1 MEDRPEK
8 KQKTS
13 PSWREIWTGKR
24 TGKNNNSSSSSSS
37 SSSSKSSKDET
48 KKEKKK
54 THKPAVM
61 HVGWARWFNMT
72 EFAERIAFVEMDAYL
87 LAELGRVLREERI
100 PVPGTSV
107 NDPKR
112 FEWKTEIVHQHYPIV
127 VKNLNDLKFPQR
139 ERVYSEDR
147 HRWVSRYPTRE
158 LAEFDL
164 QWIKRKEDKKKKEEE
179 KKKKTTAV
187 LPKDG
192 DVKEEEEEAK
202 AIVLPEAKDMVDIK
216 TPLIDLW
223 LVEDHWMSQMESTEA
238 LRSQD
243 NIRQAL
249 TKAISEG
256 SKKVEVPEVYAQEP
270 EWLLV
275 DSQLHRAGR
284 IFEVKNVWPP
294 RSGAVDT
301 LYWLKRDK
309 EYDVVTEQASR
320 HGFKPMFRCLR
331 APDPPRRADLAWD
344 GTDPEYHQMFSS
356 AKDAQQIKE
365 VTDERKRRYDLY
377 KPANDAFAR
386 MIYNCHPEL
395 QAQRL
400 LLLSGDMRVK
410 NREHGA
416 NVTIHGLPND
426 LLKYTKTFIMG
437 KTDGKDTKE
446 DDGGGDGKETKKDD
460 DEGDGGERPTKK
472 QKTSYRETVTVKRTG
487 RVDRFPLR
495 PLKQHKPAVM
505 HIGYLAW
512 NDNELIDKSTKD
524 FLRLCEEELARALL
538 KHGIRVPG
546 GGDWITW
553 TPEDVKK
560 HYPIQIV
567 TLDMMGLKSPQKTP
581 GEKEYTFSVEQLSK
595 FDEEWIRRKQETKSY
610 AEGEVDAKTGEPTTR
625 TETVKTSYG
634 LKKPLLDLWYTPAIS
649 GFLTI
654 TLKEDDVNPR
664 LDLKKARESQK
675 QTITS
680 DHRYDIVRLL
690 IKDSPL
696 GQAGRVFEEEARTSV
711 KIKASQ
717 GFSLDADD
725 LKSNHDYFFVGGRK
739 AAKLFKP
746 VFRLF
751 TELNYADPDGPVF
764 IKERAETHYDS
775 KDPMFQSRQDGL
787 RSALDL
793 WYNTMKSANDA
804 FSEALFDYHPELQA
818 ERLTL
823 LRVERRVRD
832 PGHGAM
838 VNKPGVPLDILK
850 YTKSFIMGKTE
861 IKDERKPAPLLGTE
875 PIMHI
880 GIVTFDDKI
889 RDDLAI
895 DLLNNTLLTS
905 ALDERRKLDKDVPAG
920 LRTRCYSLTGLGL
933 NSPEFRFGKY
943 SWQAKELQD
952 FDATWIQKTK
962 KPTRE
967 DHPPEIHAWVY
978 ATSIGG
984 PGNSISKHKG
994 EETHKVLA
1002 SVKPSEY
1009 ITSPPIQGGGADG
1022 NPFFA
1027 PAMVASMLLDSSFAT
1042 EGRVFRLETAL
1053 ARKLVN
1059 QPDRLD
1065 PSRPIDLAH
1074 EIKETDVGAGQENTV
1089 VFIGQ
1094 MSLLDNKFT
1103 GMNAGNKYTLIE
1115 KTARGNLSKR
1125 LNNMKTASNKKDGNA
1140 FLALQIHHAKVAQA
1154 MVRLHP
1160 GMTEYEAS
1168 KFLRDEDLMDPGSRS
1183 IFKQFFGKASD
1194 FARRKADSVGDLVTE
1209 TASLPV
1215 KVLEQSPGQF
1225 VKTTAALPLS
1235 ATRVIVSGKANGND
1249 DGDEGK
1255 HTCGWDTED
1264 ENIRQHLGPGYWDI
1278 IHRTTANVH
1287 VNERDLITARV
1298 FILWVAQ
1305 NFPCES
1311 CRVKFSKSVSD
1322 PPIETVPKEK
1332 LFEHL
1337 VELHNQINRE
1347 RGECEY
1353 PLERAKKR
1361 YKYTVE

>member
-1 MEDRPEK
+1 MDGPPK
-8 KQKTS
+8 KK
-13 PSWREIWTGKR
+13 PRVLLGDFTGVGL
-24 TGKNNNSSSSSSS
+24 TGSSSSSSS
-37 SSSSKSSKDET
+37 SSSEPEER
-48 KKEKKK
+48 EKKK
-54 THKPAVM
+54 YKPAVM
-61 HVGWARWFNMT
+61 HVGWMRWFNMDRYLDRIT
-72 EFAERIAFVEMDAYL
+72 FADMGAYL
-87 LAELGRVLREERI
+87 ETELGRVLQEEKI
-100 PVPGTSV
+100 PVPDTSE
-107 NDPKR
+107 NSPER
-112 FEWKTEIVHQHYPIV
+112 FKWDTDKVHKHYPIM
-127 VKNLNDLKFPQR
+127 VKTLNDLGFPYG
-139 ERVYSEDR
+139 ERVASTDGLVMTR
-147 HRWVSRYPTRE
+147 QYPTQE
-158 LAEFDL
+158 LVEFDL
-164 QWIKRKEDKKKKEEE
+164 KWIKRKEEKKKKKKKEAEE
-179 KKKKTTAV
+179 TAEKGKGKKETKEDKKDAV
-187 LPKDG
+187 SPENEG
-192 DVKEEEEEAK
+192 AEEEEEEEAK
-202 AIVLPEAKDMVDIK
+202 DMRDIR

-223 LVEDHWMSQMESTEA
+223 LVRDSDSRTEKKTEEA
-238 LRSQD
+238 IRSQYD
-243 NIRQAL
+243 MRLAL
-249 TKAISEG
+249 AKAIQEG
-256 SKKVEVPEVYAQEP
+256 SKMVTMSEVLQQWREP
-270 EWLLV
+270 QWLLR
-275 DSQLHRAGR
+275 DSALHRAGR
-284 IFEVKNVWPP
+284 VFEVRDVRPP
-294 RSGAVDT
+294 RHTATAINPPSKFKMDT
-301 LYWLKRDK
+301 EFDAIA
-309 EYDVVTEQASR
+309 EQPSM
-320 HGFKPMFRCLR
+320 HGFKLMFKCIRTNSS
-331 APDPPRRADLAWD
+331 RRADLVWD
-344 GTDPEYHQMFSS
+344 RTDPEYRERVSDDMWQN
-356 AKDAQQIKE
+356 
-365 VTDERKRRYDLY
+365 DEIFNESKRRYDLY
-377 KPANDAFAR
+377 KPANDVFAR
-386 MIYNCHPEL
+386 MLYNCHPEL
-395 QAQRL
+395 QARRL
-400 LLLSGDMRVK
+400 IHLSRNMRVIS
-410 NREHGA
+410 RDHGA
-416 NVTIHGLPND
+416 KVEIPGLGND
-426 LLKYTKTFIMG
+426 LLMYTKSFIMG

-446 DDGGGDGKETKKDD
+446 EDGGGDGKETKNDDD
-460 DEGDGGERPTKK
+460 DERPSKK
-472 QKTSYRETVTVKRTG
+472 QKTSYRETVTVRRTRG
-487 RVDRFPLR
+487 VDRFPLR

-512 NDNELIDKSTKD
+512 NDNELIDKLAKD
-524 FLRLCEEELARALL
+524 FLRLCEEELVRALL
-538 KHGIRVPG
+538 KHMIRVPG
-546 GGDWITW
+546 GGDAISW

-581 GEKEYTFSVEQLSK
+581 GENEYTFSVENLSK

-610 AEGEVDAKTGEPTTR
+610 TEAKGEVDAMTGEATTTR
-625 TETVKTSYG
+625 TEIVKTSRA
-634 LKKPLLDLWYTPAIS
+634 LKKPLLDLWYTPGIS
-649 GFLTI
+649 GFLRISTE
-654 TLKEDDVNPR
+654 KEDPR
-664 LDLKKARESQK
+664 RDLQKAREEQK

-690 IKDSPL
+690 LKDSPL
-696 GQAGRVFEEEARTSV
+696 AQAGRVFEEEARASDR
-711 KIKASQ
+711 IKESR
-717 GFSLDADD
+717 GFRMDADD
-725 LKSNHDYFFVGGRK
+725 MKSNYDHLMKRK
-739 AAKLFKP
+739 KTGSFFKP
-746 VFRLF
+746 FVRLF

-775 KDPMFQSRQDGL
+775 KDPAFQSRRDRL

-793 WYNTMKSANDA
+793 WYNYMKSANDA

-832 PGHGAM
+832 PTHGAM
-838 VNKPGVPLDILK
+838 VNKPGLPLDILK
-850 YTKSFIMGKTE
+850 YTKSFVMGKTE
-861 IKDERKPAPLLGTE
+861 IKDERKPAPMLGTE

-880 GIVTFDDKI
+880 GIVTFDDKV

-895 DLLNNTLLTS
+895 GLLNNTLLTS
-905 ALDERRKLDKDVPAG
+905 ALDERRKLDKEVPAG

-1002 SVKPSEY
+1002 GVKPSEY
-1009 ITSPPIQGGGADG
+1009 ITSPPIQGGGGAEG

-1027 PAMVASMLLDSSFAT
+1027 PAMIASMLLDSSFAT

-1059 QPDRLD
+1059 QADRLD

-1074 EIKETDVGAGQENTV
+1074 EIKETDVDAGQEHTV

-1103 GMNAGNKYTLIE
+1103 GMNAGNKFTLIE
-1115 KTARGNLSKR
+1115 KTQRGNLSTR
-1125 LNNMKTASNKKDGNA
+1125 LNNMKTVADKKNGNA
-1140 FLALQIHHAKVAQA
+1140 LLALQLHHAKVAEA

-1160 GMTEYEAS
+1160 GLIEYEAS
-1168 KFLRDEDLMDPGSRS
+1168 KFLRDTDLMDPGSRS

-1194 FARRKADSVGDLVTE
+1194 FARHKADSVEDLVTE

-1215 KVLEQSPGQF
+1215 KVLEQTPGQF

-1235 ATRVIVSGKANGND
+1235 ATRVIVSGKANGD
-1249 DGDEGK
+1249 DEEGK

-1264 ENIRQHLGPGYWDI
+1264 ENVRQHLGPGYWDI